1 MHMLQSLYQGFRYC
15 LLRFKKKFLLKGVIL
30 VSQFTVIELNL
41 ELIF

>member
-1 MHMLQSLYQGFRYC
+1 MHASKLVSGFSLLFIEIK
-15 LLRFKKKFLLKGVIL
+15 KKKFYLKGVIL